1 MQTDIYDGG
10 TSSFF
15 QTYRWHSNSNKIP
28 FWLWSNTKHLYFRCF
43 FGLRFWVGIY
53 LWVTPQN
60 SDLWPTGFPSALG
73 VRDSLPV
80 NKSAVIRGYKTG
92 AVSFGLENA
101 PGTYYQRLQ
110 INPNGTVVYYYLPE
124 GATTL
129 KTATLVHLEDLLW
142 LCWRQQNSDSHSLL
156 KIKSTSGTINLG
168 AWKSV
173 DLRVPVTAPEGYT
186 PIGLMSFDTAGAIPI
201 CINAMMISTVEVTV
215 GLTNPSADTA
225 NNTGF
230 TLSALYIKSTFVC

>member
-142 LCWRQQNSDSHSLL
+142 LCWRQQNSDL
-156 KIKSTSGTINLG
+156 KKRVYTIPVSNISDSNGNATLGVSTKDGILIALDITSPDYV
-168 AWKSV
+168 SYQ
-173 DLRVPVTAPEGYT
+173 P
-186 PIGLMSFDTAGAIPI
+186 
-201 CINAMMISTVEVTV
+201 TVVQQEWYIRCYKNTDVYSAYV
-215 GLTNPSADTA
+215 GLISGKAY
-225 NNTGF
+225 F
-230 TLSALYIKSTFVC
+230 LKLS

>member
-1 MQTDIYDGG
+1 MTQPRWREWPPDIQSVLFLTVPVIPEWSFCFPTATTRFIWSVRTRRG
-10 TSSFF
+10 TARY
-15 QTYRWHSNSNKIP
+15 Q
-28 FWLWSNTKHLYFRCF
+28 L
-43 FGLRFWVGIY
+43 
-53 LWVTPQN
+53 N

-142 LCWRQQNSDSHSLL
+142 LCWRQQNSDL
-156 KIKSTSGTINLG
+156 KKRVYTIPVSNISDSNGNATLGVSTKDGILIALDITSPDYV
-168 AWKSV
+168 SYQ
-173 DLRVPVTAPEGYT
+173 P
-186 PIGLMSFDTAGAIPI
+186 
-201 CINAMMISTVEVTV
+201 TVVQQEWYIRCYKNTDVYSAYV
-215 GLTNPSADTA
+215 GLISGKAY
-225 NNTGF
+225 F
-230 TLSALYIKSTFVC
+230 LKLS